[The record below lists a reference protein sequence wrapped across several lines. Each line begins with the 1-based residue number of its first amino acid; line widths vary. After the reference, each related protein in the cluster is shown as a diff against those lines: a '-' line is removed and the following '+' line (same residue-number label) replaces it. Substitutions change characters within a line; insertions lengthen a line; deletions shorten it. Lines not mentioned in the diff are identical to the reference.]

1 MLHAGRLSKE
11 EIEKMVRDA
20 ERYKEEDDKQ
30 RDCLQAKNALESY
43 AFNMKQTIEDEKLKD
58 KISEDDRK
66 AVLDKCNEVIS
77 WIDSNQVLLA
87 VMSMITVRIVT
98 DVVSGFGCETVLIL
112 SCGLGLEEPSLHG
125 QLPIF
130 LGLKVLVLVLV

>member
-1 MLHAGRLSKE
+1 MATRRCMHVFRAGRLSKE

-30 RDCLQAKNALESY
+30 RDRLQAKNALESY
-43 AFNMKQTIEDEKLKD
+43 AFNMKQTIEDDKLKD

-77 WIDSNQVLLA
+77 WIDSNQVPL
-87 VMSMITVRIVT
+87 
-98 DVVSGFGCETVLIL
+98 
-112 SCGLGLEEPSLHG
+112 
-125 QLPIF
+125 
-130 LGLKVLVLVLV
+130 